1 MTKGN
6 IKMRFCKQFIISSI
20 ALAVILTG
28 CKEDVDASL
37 QEITPVLDS
46 GYYTLV
52 KSLIDSSTTSL
63 ELMMFLITDTTGNF
77 GQPGGLLSA
86 ISDAHSR
93 KVNVRVLLHSID
105 DITND
110 KAVQFFKSREI
121 PVRIADKYAHTK
133 LLIIDAKTVVLGSHN
148 WTNSA
153 FGSNYEASIV
163 IKDEATAFAYKDY
176 FNDHYEMSIE
186 P

>member
-1 MTKGN
+1 
-6 IKMRFCKQFIISSI
+6 MRFCKQFIISSI

-46 GYYTLV
+46 DYYTQV
-52 KSLIDSSTTSL
+52 KSLIDSARTSL
-63 ELMMFLITDTTGNF
+63 ELMMFLISDTTDNF

-133 LLIIDAKTVVLGSHN
+133 LLIIDGKTVVLGSHN

-153 FGSNYEASIV
+153 FASNYEASIV
-163 IKDEATAFAYKDY
+163 IKDEATAFDYKDY
-176 FNDHYEMSIE
+176 FNDHYDEGRE